1 VRVGEKTPLRG
12 RAEDLGGLLHRIDG
26 RGYKAYKDIQG
37 SWDFSAFVLHVDH
50 VQGDPFAA
58 PSRLCAEIGL
68 AEAAVPGGLI
78 KDRLRRIA
86 LGDYL
91 ARTFHRAIA
100 GTVRGRRGIGKSGT
114 VAIAAPG
121 QEILERNAVVFTETS
136 VQCRFVLG
144 LPARGRTILGGQAAE
159 MLLGEVPLLVEK
171 GLVLRRLPP
180 GEAERHIAAVEDQE
194 ALREA
199 LPGRGLAAFVP
210 EGAVLPRRSGVDP
223 RPLGKGAV
231 PFEPPPELTVE
242 LACPHRGTV
251 KGMGIPAGVSL
262 IVGGGFHG
270 KSTLLDALQLGVYNH
285 VPGDGR
291 EGVVTLPSA
300 CKVRAEDG
308 RSVERVDISPFIS
321 NLPTGQDT
329 RIFST
334 ANASGSTSQAANI
347 VEPLEAGCRLLLID
361 EDTSATNFM
370 IRDERMQELV
380 NKDREPITPFVDK
393 VRQLR
398 EEREVST
405 VLVMGGSGDYFDVA
419 DTVIMMDAYRPRCV
433 TARARE
439 IAARRDTGR
448 KHEGGGGFGSFTP
461 RRLDPA
467 SFDPSRGKRE
477 VKIDAPGRGTLIFGR
492 STIDLAAVEQLVDR
506 AQTVTIGW
514 AIHALATRHFPA
526 GVTLAEALGN
536 LSRDLDEKGLD
547 LLAPWRTGDLVRPR
561 LLEIAAAINRL
572 RGLKVKSA

>member
-1 VRVGEKTPLRG
+1 MRVGEKTPLRG
-12 RAEDLGGLLHRIDG
+12 RSEELEALLRRLDG

-37 SWDFSAFVLHVDH
+37 SWDYSTFVLHVDH

-68 AEAAVPGGLI
+68 AGAAVPAGLI
-78 KDRLRRIA
+78 ADRLRRIA

-100 GTVRGRRGIGKSGT
+100 GTVKGRRGIGKSGA
-114 VAIAAPG
+114 VAIAVPG
-121 QEILERNAVVFTETS
+121 QEVLERNAVVFTATS

-159 MLLGEVPLLVEK
+159 MLLGEVPALVEK
-171 GLVLRRLPP
+171 GLVLKRLPP

-199 LPGRGLAAFVP
+199 LPGKGLVAFVT

-223 RPLGKGAV
+223 RPLGEGAV

-242 LACPHRGTV
+242 LECPHRGTV
-251 KGMGIPAGVSL
+251 KGMGVPAGVSL

-321 NLPTGQDT
+321 NLPTGRDT

-347 VEPLEAGCRLLLID
+347 IEPLEAGCRLLLID

-439 IAARRDTGR
+439 IAARRDIGR
-448 KHEGGGGFGSFTP
+448 KHEGGGGFGTFTP

-477 VKIDAPGRGTLIFGR
+477 VKIDAPGRGTLVFGR

-514 AIHALATRHFPA
+514 AIHALSTRHFPA

-547 LLAPWRTGDLVRPR
+547 QLSPWRTGDLVRPR
-561 LLEIAAAINRL
+561 PLEIAAAINRL
-572 RGLKVKSA
+572 RGLKVKG